1 MSCSGELSFPR
12 QLGRITSGLTRCIA
26 GRNSP
31 SKSPHQEETLHL
43 IRLIPAAL
51 VLLLGPGVFAQDWV
65 DFVSREDHFSIN
77 FPSQPTVEAFM
88 YTDEHGDP
96 LPAHRYA
103 STPGV
108 GRYTVTVVDFRK
120 VESVTIHRGA
130 IAFAAHT
137 IRKREGGEITF
148 DAYAQIDRIE
158 GHQLQ
163 ITKAD
168 KSRYFA
174 GIHYHDKRLFIIEA
188 WVPPG
193 APPPAAFQVAM
204 SILDDNGNVVRYNL
218 NYDGSRTRVARG
230 QQ

>member
-1 MSCSGELSFPR
+1 M
-12 QLGRITSGLTRCIA
+12 
-26 GRNSP
+26 
-31 SKSPHQEETLHL
+31 
-43 IRLIPAAL
+43 RLARLVPAAL
-51 VLLLGPGVFAQDWV
+51 VLFVGSVALAQDWV

-88 YTDEHGDP
+88 YTDEDGAL
-96 LPAHRYA
+96 LPARRYTA
-103 STPGV
+103 TPGV
-108 GRYTVTVVDFRK
+108 GRFMVTVVDFRK

-137 IRKREGGEITF
+137 IRRREGGEITY
-148 DAYAQIDRIE
+148 DGYAQIDRIE

-168 KSRYFA
+168 RSRYFA

-204 SILDDNGNVVRYNL
+204 SILDDDGKVIRYNL
-218 NYDGSRTRVARG
+218 NYDGSRTRVQRNAQG
-230 QQ
+230 Q